1 MRTLVLISTLLV
13 GGAVLCAQ
21 ATPGPS
27 FEVAA
32 IKLAEPQ
39 DDRTSGAADIRGGPG
54 SPDPGQIKA
63 FEVTVKQ
70 LLRTA
75 YDVSAYRVVGPEWL
89 DLERYTITAKVPRG
103 ASKDDIRAMW
113 RNLLTERFGVVLHHD
128 SKVMA
133 VEELV
138 IAKGGPKL
146 ADADPND
153 PDAEPI
159 DPLPSSEPAQ
169 YDKNGIP
176 KLSGPGKSSLMG
188 ADRRAYVVFRAQP
201 VYSLVRLLEWTLQK
215 PVVDKTGLKGRF
227 DYAIE
232 SLGSDTSSL
241 TPLGL
246 KLVSVREPVDV
257 LVIDHAEKT
266 PTEN

>member
-1 MRTLVLISTLLV
+1 MQTLVLISTLCA
-13 GGAVLCAQ
+13 GAAVLRAQ

-54 SPDPGQIKA
+54 SPDPGQIRA

-75 YDVSAYRVVGPEWL
+75 YDVTAYRVVGPEWL
-89 DLERYTITAKVPRG
+89 DLERYTITAKVPPG
-103 ASKDDIRAMW
+103 ASKDEVRAMW
-113 RNLLTERFGVVLHHD
+113 RNLLTERFGVVLHHE
-128 SKVMA
+128 SKEMA
-133 VEELV
+133 VEDLV

-146 ADADPND
+146 AAADPND
-153 PDAEPI
+153 PDAEPV
-159 DPLPSSEPAQ
+159 DPLPSAEPVQ
-169 YDKNGIP
+169 CDKNGIP
-176 KLSGPGKSSLMG
+176 KLSGPGKSTMMG
-188 ADRRAYVVFRAQP
+188 ADRRVYVVFRAQP
-201 VYSLVRLLEWTLQK
+201 IYSLVRLLEWTLQK
-215 PVVDKTGLKGRF
+215 PVIDKTGLKGRF

-232 SLGSDTSSL
+232 NLGTDTSALSQ
-241 TPLGL
+241 LGL
-246 KLVSVREPVDV
+246 KLISAREPLDM